1 MDHQDL
7 CPGSVGV
14 AGGMRPWG
22 VGGRQFREVG
32 RRGGLGRPDREGGP
46 LMMRRYSL
54 KLAAFL
60 LGIAVLAG
68 LGGAAGAGETVVD
81 AAGRDVAVPGK
92 VDRLAITCYGG
103 TTHEV
108 AVLGCAEKI
117 VAQPGMKR
125 FPQLLRMFPRFAEVV
140 DPGSFD
146 KVNVEELMKAAPDLV
161 LVGVS
166 SKKGNRL
173 IEEAG
178 MPTYTM
184 LIGWAAVDK
193 LKQEFLNLGTILGRE
208 AEARRLVDYWNEK
221 LGWVETLVGRV
232 PEKERKVVYYTG
244 KTITKASASDWGWHW
259 IRGSGGICAL
269 EETPKGEI
277 GVEQVMRIDPDIIV
291 TQQGNGTADILEDPR
306 IQDLK
311 AVKNKAVHECP
322 IGAFWWDRPS
332 PESPLGFMWLA
343 KLLYPDYTREIDLEK
358 ETREFFREFY
368 RYELTD
374 EEYRSFFGREPAL

>member
-1 MDHQDL
+1 MK
-7 CPGSVGV
+7 
-14 AGGMRPWG
+14 
-22 VGGRQFREVG
+22 
-32 RRGGLGRPDREGGP
+32 
-46 LMMRRYSL
+46 RYL
-54 KLAAFL
+54 LRLAAFL
-60 LGIAVLAG
+60 LGMGILGFSGASAGDRQTVTDASGREVL
-68 LGGAAGAGETVVD
+68 
-81 AAGRDVAVPGK
+81 VPEK
-92 VDRLAITCYGG
+92 VGRLAITCYGG

-117 VAQPGMKR
+117 VAQPGMGR
-125 FPQLLRMFPRFAEVV
+125 FPQLVRMFPRFAEVV

-146 KVNVEELMKAAPDLV
+146 KVNVEELMKTGPDLV

-193 LKQEFLNLGTILGRE
+193 LKQEFLNLGVILGQE
-208 AEARRLVDYWNEK
+208 DAARRLVAYWNEK
-221 LGWVETLVGRV
+221 LEWVGTLVSRV
-232 PEKERKVVYYTG
+232 PTDRRKVVYYTG

-269 EETPKGEI
+269 EETPKGEL
-277 GVEQVMRIDPDIIV
+277 GVEQVMRIDPDVIV
-291 TQQGNGTADILEDPR
+291 TQQGNGTADLLGDPR
-306 IQDLK
+306 IQELK
-311 AVKNKAVHECP
+311 AIRNKAVYECP

-343 KLLYPDYTREIDLEK
+343 KLLYPEYTKEIDLEK

-368 RYELTD
+368 HYELTD
-374 EEYRSFFGREPAL
+374 EEYRSFFGREPALM